1 MAQEPSR
8 RQSAQRVGRFTES
21 VIREQSRI
29 ALEHGAIN
37 LAQGFPDF
45 DPPAFLTE
53 ALHAVLTKGGHHQ
66 YANTWGAPEFRLA
79 LSRKI
84 SREVG
89 RMVDPDRELT
99 VTCGST
105 EAMIASMMAILDP
118 GDRVAVFSPYY
129 ENYAADGILAGAEA
143 VHVRL
148 HAPHWRFDPEEL
160 RSAFRDQGCKAL
172 VLCNPSNPCGKVF
185 TREELETIASIL
197 LEYDALAV
205 TDEVYQH
212 ITYHGRTHIP
222 LATLP
227 DMADRVITCSSLSK
241 TYSITGWRL
250 GYVWASPRWT
260 DAVRK
265 VHDFLTVGAAHPLQ
279 MAAIAGLEQPESYY
293 QELSKEYSQRLEILL
308 PALSDA
314 GIPALR
320 PQGAY
325 FLLAD
330 ISSTGMGDV
339 EFCQFMARELGVS
352 PVPGC
357 SFFEYPVGNLAR
369 FHFSRKDETLHEA
382 ARRLR
387 KLPRML

>member
-1 MAQEPSR
+1 
-8 RQSAQRVGRFTES
+8 VGRFTES

-29 ALEHGAIN
+29 ALEYGAIN

-45 DPPAFLTE
+45 DPPGFLTE
-53 ALHAVLTKGGHHQ
+53 ALREVLSTGGHHQ

-79 LSRKI
+79 LARKI
-84 SREVG
+84 GREIG
-89 RMVDPDRELT
+89 RTVDPDRELT

-118 GDRVAVFSPYY
+118 GDKVAVFSPYY
-129 ENYAADGILAGAEA
+129 ENYAADGILAGAQA

-148 HAPHWRFDPEEL
+148 HAPHWRFDPDEL
-160 RSAFRDQGCKAL
+160 RAAFRDQGCKAL

-185 TREELETIASIL
+185 TQLELETIAGLL

-212 ITYHGRTHIP
+212 IVYNGRVHIP

-227 DMADRVITCSSLSK
+227 GMADRVITCSSLSK

-250 GYVWASPRWT
+250 GYVWTAPRWT

-279 MAAIAGLEQPESYY
+279 MAAIAGLEQPPSYY
-293 QELSKEYSQRLEILL
+293 QELSQEYARRLEILL
-308 PALSDA
+308 GALSDA
-314 GIPALR
+314 GIPAIR

-325 FLLAD
+325 FLLSD
-330 ISSTGMGDV
+330 ISATGMDDV
-339 EFCQFMARELGVS
+339 EFCRFLARELGVS
-352 PVPGC
+352 PVPGS
-357 SFFEYPVGNLAR
+357 SFFEYPVRNLVR
-369 FHFSRKDETLHEA
+369 FHFSRQDQTLHEA

-387 KLPRML
+387 KLPKVL